1 MSCEELANM
10 YELYALGLAEGEEK
24 MEIAQHLADG
34 CQACRRGVHQALAL
48 NSLMLG
54 QVDDVKP
61 RARLKRRVMAAI
73 GVRHRSWTWAAA
85 LAAACMLV
93 VALWLGEQ
101 ERERTAQLADARR
114 ELLEVSADRDHM
126 AAALRMLDQPDTILV
141 GFGKGQPA
149 PPKGNVFVNGRSGVL
164 LIASNLPAL
173 QPGRLF
179 EMWVI
184 PKGGAPRPAGM
195 FQPSANGMGFNL
207 LAGPLDLA
215 SVGTIAVTVEPEAGS
230 PAPTTTP
237 ILAVPVAGL

>member
-1 MSCEELANM
+1 
-10 YELYALGLAEGEEK
+10 
-24 MEIAQHLADG
+24 
-34 CQACRRGVHQALAL
+34 
-48 NSLMLG
+48 MLG

-61 RARLKRRVMAAI
+61 PARLKRRVMAAI

-114 ELLEVSADRDHM
+114 ALLEVSADRDHM

-164 LIASNLPAL
+164 LIAL
-173 QPGRLF
+173 QLAGRAAAGPSVRNVGDPQGRRAAAG
-179 EMWVI
+179 M
-184 PKGGAPRPAGM
+184 GM
-195 FQPSANGMGFNL
+195 FQPTANGMGFNM
-207 LAGPLDLA
+207 LAGPVDLA
-215 SVGTIAVTVEPEAGS
+215 SVGTIAVTVEPAAGS
-230 PAPTTTP
+230 PAHTTTP
-237 ILAVPVAGL
+237 ILAVPRSRGSDHACGFRKKSTSLSSASHPASVAAFRSDA